1 LPFVSPGDFPYPGIE
16 QRSAKLHVNSLLLE
30 LPGKHNQCTDILKNW
45 NESRASMARI
55 TDRCRLIQPKKIKR
69 ERENE
74 RKKQSAIES

>member
-1 LPFVSPGDFPYPGIE
+1 
-16 QRSAKLHVNSLLLE
+16 
-30 LPGKHNQCTDILKNW
+30 
-45 NESRASMARI
+45 MARI